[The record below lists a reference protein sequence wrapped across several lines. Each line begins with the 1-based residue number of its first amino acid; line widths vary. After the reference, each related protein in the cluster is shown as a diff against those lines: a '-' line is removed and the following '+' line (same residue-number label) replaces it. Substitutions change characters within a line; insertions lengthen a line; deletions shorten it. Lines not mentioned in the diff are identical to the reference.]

1 MFVADSIF
9 KATSPQPPSV
19 VNIGY
24 SLLLAPTIPD
34 GAEVEVITQD
44 DGEITI
50 NINL

>member
-19 VNIGY
+19 VNIGF
-24 SLLLAPTIPD
+24 SLLLAPIIPD
-34 GAEVEVITQD
+34 GAFVQEITQD
-44 DGEITI
+44 DGEVTI